1 MLKRNK
7 LAKTGAFR
15 GKYPSRESFGQYASA
30 MSIDDTL
37 LHRKREKIHDELE
50 QARQDLR
57 EAIRNRRLAFVFG
70 PIILSLIIGIEF
82 FLIVMTVHNSTGV
95 SGQVYFFAALVFG
108 LISLGGVVAF
118 FDETDVA
125 PKLSRSA
132 ILRKQVAVQ
141 RLVIESREAAV
152 GNLGREEEEA
162 AYVRYR
168 EAMPDLIARLRARA
182 NRTRSI
188 NNVTQA
194 FVIVA
199 SLTASAV
206 TGLFGEDAKVRIAIV
221 AVTLAA
227 AIASSM
233 GSSFKLRERAAQL
246 QKTADLIEIEF
257 RAVELQIGDYGNCVS
272 RKERLRKFVIKVEGL
287 RGDHM
292 ARERQLDQPADRNH
306 IDLSSVVVERPPANP

>member
-1 MLKRNK
+1 
-7 LAKTGAFR
+7 
-15 GKYPSRESFGQYASA
+15 

-37 LHRKREKIHDELE
+37 LLRKREEIHDELE

-57 EAIRNRRLAFVFG
+57 EAIRGRKLSLVGVAITVSIILGIEVFLIVMAVHTYKQYGDFLVPVAFVFG
-70 PIILSLIIGIEF
+70 IITLCIGGTLF
-82 FLIVMTVHNSTGV
+82 DDDGPV
-95 SGQVYFFAALVFG
+95 SKV
-108 LISLGGVVAF
+108 
-118 FDETDVA
+118 
-125 PKLSRSA
+125 SRSA
-132 ILRKQVAVQ
+132 ILKKQVAVQ
-141 RLVIESREAAV
+141 RLVAKSREAAV
-152 GNLGREEEEA
+152 GNVRREEEEA
-162 AYVRYR
+162 AYVRYN

-188 NNVTQA
+188 NNATQA

-257 RAVELQIGDYGNCVS
+257 RAVELQIGDYGYCDS

-287 RGDHM
+287 RSDHM
-292 ARERQLDQPADRNH
+292 TRERQLDQPADLHH
-306 IDLSSVVVERPPANP
+306 IDLSSVGVERTPANP